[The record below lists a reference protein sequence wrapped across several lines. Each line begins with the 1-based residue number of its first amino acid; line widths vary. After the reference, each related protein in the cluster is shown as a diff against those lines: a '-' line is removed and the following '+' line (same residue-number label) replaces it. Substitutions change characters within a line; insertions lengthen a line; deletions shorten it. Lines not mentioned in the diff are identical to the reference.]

1 MFVAPAVACEIS
13 EPPMMPRGTSCSAPG
28 LTSFMRAA
36 LPRSSSLSLRSG
48 DGQIVVQPL
57 RALGADPVVE
67 RLRAL
72 VVERGLPGERRGAV
86 RAGAIGARRDERLA
100 DEPDHGRRCR
110 AHCVMP
116 PNWPPVTLRTC
127 PWT

>member
-1 MFVAPAVACEIS
+1 
-13 EPPMMPRGTSCSAPG
+13 MPRGTSCSGPG
-28 LTSFMRAA
+28 LTSFMPA
-36 LPRSSSLSLRSG
+36 LPRGRSG
-48 DGQIVVQPL
+48 AGQIVVQPL

-86 RAGAIGARRDERLA
+86 RAAALGARRDERLA
-100 DEPDHGRRCR
+100 DEPDRGRRRR